1 MKYKIWFVWLILL
14 GPVLSATE
22 SRILLAAATAA
33 ELQPLLAKMSG
44 IQTESRSAWTFWTGT
59 LEGKNVVLARTEG
72 DPLNAV
78 AATTLA
84 IRRYSPTLVITFGAA
99 RAHDPGL
106 QAGDVVVS
114 EKFAAFDGMYSHV
127 TAPTAGSDALKW
139 EPLPHLLMQPGEKEV
154 PAMAFPADPAVLV
167 AARKLH
173 PPHGRL
179 VPGVLGYAR
188 QVKREADRI
197 AWLHARWGTSCEDA
211 ESAHVA
217 GCAQLLGVPVFG
229 LRVINGSEGEA
240 AELVR
245 QLMEALP

>member
-1 MKYKIWFVWLILL
+1 M
-14 GPVLSATE
+14 LSATE
-22 SRILLAAATAA
+22 SRILLAAKPPTPNCNLVG
-33 ELQPLLAKMSG
+33 E
-44 IQTESRSAWTFWTGT
+44 
-59 LEGKNVVLARTEG
+59 NVGHSDRIPVSLDFLDRNAGGQKRRVLARTEG

-99 RAHDPGL
+99 RAHDLGL
-106 QAGDVVVS
+106 QVGDVVVS

-173 PPHGRL
+173 LPHGRL
-179 VPGVLGYAR
+179 VPGILGSAG
-188 QVKREADRI
+188 QVNREADRI

-217 GCAQLLGVPVFG
+217 GCAQLL
-229 LRVINGSEGEA
+229 R
-240 AELVR
+240 
-245 QLMEALP
+245 

>member
-1 MKYKIWFVWLILL
+1 
-14 GPVLSATE
+14 
-22 SRILLAAATAA
+22 
-33 ELQPLLAKMSG
+33 
-44 IQTESRSAWTFWTGT
+44 
-59 LEGKNVVLARTEG
+59 VLARTEG

-84 IRRYSPTLVITFGAA
+84 IRHYSPVLVITFGTA
-99 RAHDPGL
+99 RSHDPGL
-106 QAGDVVVS
+106 QTGDVVVS

-127 TAPTAGSDALKW
+127 SAPAAGSDALKW

-154 PAMAFPADPAVLV
+154 PAMTFPADPTALI

-179 VPGVLGYAR
+179 IPGVLGSAG
-188 QVKREADRI
+188 QVNREADRV

-211 ESAHVA
+211 ESAHIA
-217 GCAQLLGVPVFG
+217 GCARLLGVPVFG
-229 LRVINGSEGEA
+229 LRVVNGSEGEA
-240 AELVR
+240 ADLVR